1 MPLSRKKEMKKNRAA
16 IIKLSTLIIKFLVR
30 GKGYET

>member
-1 MPLSRKKEMKKNRAA
+1 MPLSRKGEMEKNRAT

-30 GKGYET
+30 GKGYVT